1 MTMKLTTATV
11 PAALDDAAT
20 ERRRIA
26 CADALLRAFALRTGV
41 DQGDGGSGDGDPTRR
56 YLWTDAFAVLASLG
70 LHRRTGQ
77 AAYLER
83 AVRIVTLVHETLGRH
98 RDDDPDRRTG
108 WISGLGETAGSLRP
122 TVGGLRIGKPRPER
136 RAGEVLDERL
146 EWDRDGQYF
155 HYLTKWMLALN
166 ALSRATGDPEPN
178 MQAIEL
184 AHAAAAAF
192 IHRPRGDAVRRIH
205 WKMSIDLSR
214 PLVAA
219 MGQHDPLDGLVVFA
233 RLQADQRRSG
243 PMRAGLGPVIA
254 DLREMCGEGESW
266 ATRDPLGIG
275 GLLSDA
281 SQLVALRASGDM
293 PSGADSSAP
302 SLSAPSLSAPSL
314 PAPSL
319 SASSLAATPTTP
331 YAGLPPDGLL
341 ATLLADAHRS
351 VVAFAAANEFSRPL
365 ELRLA
370 FREIGLAIGLRAV
383 PAMHAAVLRSPQ
395 RFGSAAEVSS
405 ILTRLEALRTLSAI
419 ADHIEETWMERS
431 AQATSSWT
439 DHLDINSVMLAA
451 SLAPDA
457 LLPFVPPRE
466 DLPSS
471 RAKGATGAT
480 GATAATGAHGCSRH
494 QGARLR
500 PS

>member
-1 MTMKLTTATV
+1 MTMKLTTATE
-11 PAALDDAAT
+11 PAVAHDAAT

-41 DQGDGGSGDGDPTRR
+41 DHGDGGSGDGDPTRR

-77 AAYLER
+77 AAHLER

-108 WISGLGETAGSLRP
+108 WISGLGETDGSLRP

-192 IHRPRGDAVRRIH
+192 IHRPRGDAVKRIH

-219 MGQHDPLDGLVVFA
+219 MGQHDPLDALVVFA

-275 GLLSDA
+275 DLLSDA

-302 SLSAPSLSAPSL
+302 SL
-314 PAPSL
+314 PAP
-319 SASSLAATPTTP
+319 SLAATPTP
-331 YAGLPPDGLL
+331 PHADLPPDGLL

-383 PAMHAAVLRSPQ
+383 PAMHAAVRRSPQ

-451 SLAPDA
+451 SLVPDA

-471 RAKGATGAT
+471 RATSATGAT

-494 QGARLR
+494 QSARLR

>member
-1 MTMKLTTATV
+1 MTMKLTTATG

-41 DQGDGGSGDGDPTRR
+41 DHDDDHHGDDHHGDDHHGDDHHGDGHHGDGDPTRR

-77 AAYLER
+77 AAHLER

-98 RDDDPDRRTG
+98 RDDDSERRTG

-136 RAGEVLDERL
+136 RPGEVLDERL

-192 IHRPRGDAVRRIH
+192 IHRPRGDAVKRIH

-254 DLREMCGEGESW
+254 DLREMCGDGESW

-302 SLSAPSLSAPSL
+302 SRSAPLL

-319 SASSLAATPTTP
+319 AASSLEATPTP
-331 YAGLPPDGLL
+331 LHADLPPDGLL

-370 FREIGLAIGLRAV
+370 FREIGLAIGLRTV

-395 RFGSAAEVSS
+395 RFGGAAEVSS
-405 ILTRLEALRTLSAI
+405 ILTRLEALRTLSVI
-419 ADHIEETWMERS
+419 ADHIEETWIERSAQAGMERS

-439 DHLDINSVMLAA
+439 EHLDINSVMLAT
-451 SLAPDA
+451 SLVPDA
-457 LLPFVPPRE
+457 LLP
-466 DLPSS
+466 LTTPSP
-471 RAKGATGAT
+471 AP
-480 GATAATGAHGCSRH
+480 AASA
-494 QGARLR
+494 
-500 PS
+500 

>member
-1 MTMKLTTATV
+1 
-11 PAALDDAAT
+11 
-20 ERRRIA
+20 
-26 CADALLRAFALRTGV
+26 
-41 DQGDGGSGDGDPTRR
+41 
-56 YLWTDAFAVLASLG
+56 
-70 LHRRTGQ
+70 
-77 AAYLER
+77 
-83 AVRIVTLVHETLGRH
+83 
-98 RDDDPDRRTG
+98 
-108 WISGLGETAGSLRP
+108 
-122 TVGGLRIGKPRPER
+122 
-136 RAGEVLDERL
+136 
-146 EWDRDGQYF
+146 
-155 HYLTKWMLALN
+155 
-166 ALSRATGDPEPN
+166 

-192 IHRPRGDAVRRIH
+192 IHRPRGDAVKRIH

-254 DLREMCGEGESW
+254 DLREMCGDGESW

-302 SLSAPSLSAPSL
+302 SRSAPLL

-319 SASSLAATPTTP
+319 AASSLEATPTP
-331 YAGLPPDGLL
+331 LHADLPPDGLL

-370 FREIGLAIGLRAV
+370 FREIGLAIGLRTV

-395 RFGSAAEVSS
+395 RFGGAAEVSS
-405 ILTRLEALRTLSAI
+405 ILTRLEALRTLSVI
-419 ADHIEETWMERS
+419 ADHIEETWIERSAQVGMERS

-439 DHLDINSVMLAA
+439 EHLDINSVMLAT
-451 SLAPDA
+451 SLVPDA
-457 LLPFVPPRE
+457 LLP
-466 DLPSS
+466 LTTPSP
-471 RAKGATGAT
+471 AP
-480 GATAATGAHGCSRH
+480 AASA
-494 QGARLR
+494 
-500 PS
+500 